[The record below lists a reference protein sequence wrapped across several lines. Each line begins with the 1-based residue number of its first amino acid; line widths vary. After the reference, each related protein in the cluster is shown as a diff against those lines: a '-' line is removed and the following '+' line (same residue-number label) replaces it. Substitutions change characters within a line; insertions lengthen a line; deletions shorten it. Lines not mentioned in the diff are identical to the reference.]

1 MGKYNSVGSI
11 NNSFVGASS
20 FKPIAGQVLRNMY
33 LFQVNQAKV
42 ATGANLVPAMPV
54 KITNEFGGNPNEGLA
69 PNVFLATNITAIT
82 DISGFV
88 VESPT
93 DVLEIGGSVPKPQ
106 EGQVIQ
112 IALLGSGIEIYLP
125 CDNTLQNV
133 NVNSKAVWDTTSN
146 KLKLSDDGNISIVS
160 GVVDGITYQVD
171 GNFAKT
177 IDSKVIKVRL

>member
-1 MGKYNSVGSI
+1 MGKYNSVGSV
-11 NNSFVGASS
+11 NNSFVGSSS
-20 FKPIAGQVLRNMY
+20 FKPIAGHVLRNIY
-33 LFQVNQAKV
+33 LFQLNQAKV
-42 ATGANLVPAMPV
+42 ATGANLVPAMPA

-69 PNVFLATNITAIT
+69 PNVFLVTNITEAS

-93 DVLEIGGSVPKPQ
+93 DVLEVGGSVPKPQ

-112 IALLGSGIEIYLP
+112 VALLGSGLEIYLP
-125 CDNTLQNV
+125 CDNSLQNV
-133 NVNSKAVWDTTSN
+133 NVNSKAIWDTTTN
-146 KLKLSDDGNISIVS
+146 KLKLSEDGNISIVS

-177 IDSKVIKVRL
+177 IDSKVVKVKL